1 MSKFTSPFLAKSP
14 LKEKQSITN
23 KFRELK
29 TKVGGK
35 IRRILGE
42 PEPAIKD
49 PKDYN
54 PPVEKLNKTRK
65 GK

>member
-14 LKEKQSITN
+14 LKEKQSIQSTF
-23 KFRELK
+23 KELK
-29 TKVGGK
+29 AKVGGK
-35 IRRILGE
+35 IRRIFGE
-42 PEPAIKD
+42 PDPTIKD

-54 PPVEKLNKTRK
+54 HPVEKLNKTRK

>member
-1 MSKFTSPFLAKSP
+1 MSEFTSPFMAKSP
-14 LKEKQSITN
+14 LNDLQSTARKI
-23 KFRELK
+23 KA
-29 TKVGGK
+29 KVGGK

-42 PEPAIKD
+42 PDPTIKD

-54 PPVEKLNKTRK
+54 RPIEKLNKTRK